1 MHYVLERK
9 HTAKLYQLKLYP
21 LELYQL
27 KLYPLEIYQLEF
39 FQLKLYPLEIYQLEI
54 YQLEFYQLKFYQLKL
69 YPLEIYQLEFFQL
82 KLYPLEIY
90 QLEFFQLK
98 LYPLEIYQLEF
109 FQLKLY
115 PLEIY
120 QLEFFQLKLYPLEI
134 YQLEFFQLKLYWSK
148 RMSQDDSAKLN
159 GKKATKKTPNDF
171 IFGKVIGEG
180 SFSTVYLAK
189 EIESGNEFAVKVLDK
204 RHIMREKKTQY
215 VMREKEVLMKLNHA
229 FFIRLFYTFQDQ
241 DRLYFVLS
249 YARQGELLDYLNRL
263 SCFDENCTRWYAAEL
278 VLALEHMHSL
288 GIIHRDLKPENI
300 LLNDGMHI
308 QITDFGSAK
317 ILDKQ
322 ESTNSGPEPSPEPGN
337 QPKRKNSF
345 VGTAQYVSPEILT
358 SKTACS
364 SSDLWALGCI
374 IYQLLSGLV
383 PFRGGHE
390 YQIFQ
395 KIMKLEYEFPDG
407 FNPIA
412 RDLVEKLLVIEPSL
426 PGLSDRRVAEIIT
439 DTVISDDERKS
450 LIETQAKENEY
461 HKFVEGNLILKQ
473 GLVDKRKGL
482 FARRRMFLLTEG
494 PHLYYVDPTNKVLKG
509 QIPWSKDL
517 KPEAKNFKT
526 FFVHTPNRTYYL
538 EDKNS
543 RSQDW
548 VNKIDEVWQ
557 TYYGTKS

>member
-1 MHYVLERK
+1 
-9 HTAKLYQLKLYP
+9 
-21 LELYQL
+21 
-27 KLYPLEIYQLEF
+27 
-39 FQLKLYPLEIYQLEI
+39 
-54 YQLEFYQLKFYQLKL
+54 
-69 YPLEIYQLEFFQL
+69 
-82 KLYPLEIY
+82 
-90 QLEFFQLK
+90 
-98 LYPLEIYQLEF
+98 
-109 FQLKLY
+109 
-115 PLEIY
+115 
-120 QLEFFQLKLYPLEI
+120 
-134 YQLEFFQLKLYWSK
+134 
-148 RMSQDDSAKLN
+148 MSQDDSAKLN

-229 FFIRLFYTFQDQ
+229 FFIRLFYTFQDH

-263 SCFDENCTRWYAAEL
+263 SCFDENSTKWYAAEL
-278 VLALEHMHSL
+278 VLALEHMHNL
-288 GIIHRDLKPENI
+288 GVIHRDLKPENI

-308 QITDFGSAK
+308 QITDFGSSK

-322 ESTNSGPEPSPEPGN
+322 ESSNSGQEPSQESGN

-407 FNPIA
+407 FSSVA
-412 RDLVEKLLVIEPSL
+412 RDLVEKLLVIEPSERL
-426 PGLSDRRVAEIIT
+426 GCPEQGGYERLKQHPFFEGIDWDIVPEQKPPTLQPYLPATSENPENIYGNYKPGLSDRRVAEIIT
-439 DTVISDDERKS
+439 ETVISDDERKS
-450 LIETQAKENEY
+450 LIEAQAKENEY

-509 QIPWSKDL
+509 QIPWSKEL

-538 EDKNS
+538 EDKSS